1 MATAHPVVSLVSLV
15 SVDEVDPSDDASH
28 SGDSRA
34 CVSVFAFN
42 YRVDRPIVAVDVRSW
57 GGV

>member
-1 MATAHPVVSLVSLV
+1 MATAHPVISLISLI
-15 SVDEVDPSDDASH
+15 SVNEVDLNDNTSH

-42 YRVDRPIVAVDVRSW
+42 YRIDRPIVAVGVRF
-57 GGV
+57 

>member
-1 MATAHPVVSLVSLV
+1 MATAHPVVSLISLI
-15 SVDEVDPSDDASH
+15 SINEVDLSDNASH
-28 SGDSRA
+28 SRDSRA

-42 YRVDRPIVAVDVRSW
+42 YRVGRPIVAVGVRFW

>member
-1 MATAHPVVSLVSLV
+1 MATAHPVASLLSLI
-15 SVDEVDPSDDASH
+15 SVGKADPSDNASR

-34 CVSVFAFN
+34 CASVFAFN
-42 YRVDRPIVAVDVRSW
+42 YRVGRPIVAVGVRSW